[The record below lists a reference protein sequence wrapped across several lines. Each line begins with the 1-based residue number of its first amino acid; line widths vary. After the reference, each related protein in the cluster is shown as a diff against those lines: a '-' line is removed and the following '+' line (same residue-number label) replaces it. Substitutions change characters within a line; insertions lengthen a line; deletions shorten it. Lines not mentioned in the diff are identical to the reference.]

1 MTLLFVR
8 SCCHDPYC
16 LTWPQLG
23 KEAREEEWIKLPKVL
38 HVGFPCR
45 SNSSLDSG
53 VLKSRRTALVAELRA
68 EVMSLGCR
76 RGHSP
81 CGISRASHNI
91 VVIKKSA
98 AGEVS
103 WELGT
108 SKYEKR
114 GRNRRVKFGSRG
126 HPVAGGQCT
135 HLYGLRAPC
144 SL

>member
-1 MTLLFVR
+1 M
-8 SCCHDPYC
+8 
-16 LTWPQLG
+16 
-23 KEAREEEWIKLPKVL
+23 
-38 HVGFPCR
+38 GFPYR

-53 VLKSRRTALVAELRA
+53 VLKSGRTALVAVLRA

-76 RGHSP
+76 REHSP

-103 WELGT
+103 WEAGR

-114 GRNRRVKFGSRG
+114 GRDRREKFGSG
-126 HPVAGGQCT
+126 GCPVAGRQLT